1 MSHFKRDLRP
11 KRNLV
16 NLQFMYQIKKLSNS
30 AVKNESLLGSLTM
43 TNRQGF
49 VLQNNVVINYL
60 YVHVFY
66 NFGYYRIIISFR
78 IQITKRLMF
87 YLS

>member
-11 KRNLV
+11 QRNLV
-16 NLQFMYQIKKLSNS
+16 NLQFMYQIKNLSNS
-30 AVKNESLLGSLTM
+30 TVKKESLLGLVTM
-43 TNRQGF
+43 KYRQSF